1 MNTHKKRIQKI
12 ATIGFLVCVPS
23 IITAHSVTA
32 TAVRSV
38 FSDQAQGTT
47 GDTIKV
53 DVAPGVGLNISFI
66 ATGEVVK
73 KAWIDDPSRITL
85 SFDGNLCQAIAQ
97 GQECSS
103 DSGATV
109 VHLRQIRPINFPDL
123 LSSRSGGTLL
133 TLITEGTEGR
143 KLYQFRVRPVSK
155 EPGYTTLA
163 VRPMSDKSQAEVIP
177 QPSSPTSLAQAP
189 LFSQSV
195 QSPEPSNSSA
205 KPNLSPS
212 PDLVAKQPAPESINS
227 SPVQP
232 LEQAPNSR
240 SSRVQRQDDS
250 IIAPSPA
257 KAEKQSSR
265 VAVLPAPEKL
275 TYPAPQIIQSEASS
289 EERTIPDSST
299 ASKIAMVSPKAQSNS
314 STGASRLDAI
324 SAERNSEAIV
334 DPSINSPVSTPIHVS
349 EWSQQ
354 LSSSD
359 YLRQLQR

>member
-12 ATIGFLVCVPS
+12 ITIGFLVCVPS
-23 IITAHSVTA
+23 IIAVHSVAA

-47 GDTIKV
+47 GDAVKV

-103 DSGATV
+103 ESGATV

-123 LSSRSGGTLL
+123 LSSQSGGTLL

-177 QPSSPTSLAQAP
+177 QPSPPTSLAQAP
-189 LFSQSV
+189 LLPQPV
-195 QSPEPSNSSA
+195 QSAEPSNSSV
-205 KPNLSPS
+205 KPNPS
-212 PDLVAKQPAPESINS
+212 LPSDLVAEQPAPESINS
-227 SPVQP
+227 LPAQP
-232 LEQAPNSR
+232 LEQAPNSQSLR
-240 SSRVQRQDDS
+240 EQRQDDS
-250 IIAPSPA
+250 ITASISNQ
-257 KAEKQSSR
+257 AESQFSGI
-265 VAVLPAPEKL
+265 AVLPASEKL
-275 TYPAPQIIQSEASS
+275 IYPAPQISQSEALSRK
-289 EERTIPDSST
+289 RTIPDSSR
-299 ASKIAMVSPKAQSNS
+299 SKIAMVNSKAQSNS
-314 STGASRLDAI
+314 
-324 SAERNSEAIV
+324 
-334 DPSINSPVSTPIHVS
+334 VS